1 MSVNTVFT
9 ALMNQVRRI
18 TGVSGTLGPEQAT
31 LVLANANPADLS
43 AVTATAQTV
52 LNGYDFVN
60 ANGQAV
66 SGSMTNRG
74 AVSGTVT
81 PSSSNQY
88 TIPQGYHN
96 GSGKVS
102 ASVQTKSILF
112 EPDGTKQGFTPDA
125 GKYLTTAYIYPC
137 RMKTYMGTFDWE
149 QGDILPT
156 MSKVFVIPANPV
168 LRNYLP
174 TQYELTIFTD
184 MTKEIDEENPQT
196 GDLEPI
202 IEPYIAGVYLHR
214 DVNGN
219 VTSDWSYISKP
230 LIGLGDGVQI
240 QHVSSTATVQLEF
253 VTTPVAGY
261 KVTVAWN
268 GDSFD
273 PMDLHYERG
282 CRYILTA
289 WESVPT
295 DTPLAQGDPA

>member
-18 TGVSGTLGPEQAT
+18 TGVSGTLTPEQAT
-31 LVLANANPADLS
+31 LALANANPADLS

-52 LNGYDFVN
+52 LTGYDFVD
-60 ANGQAV
+60 ANGQV
-66 SGSMTNRG
+66 VPGSMTNRG

-137 RMKTYMGTFDWE
+137 RMKTYTGAFDWE
-149 QGDILPT
+149 QGDITALD
-156 MSKVFVIPANPV
+156 MSKTFVIPANPV
-168 LRNYLP
+168 LNGHLP

-184 MTKEIDEENPQT
+184 ITKEIDEANPQT

-202 IEPYIAGVYLHR
+202 VEPYIVGVHLHR
-214 DVNGN
+214 DVDGN
-219 VTSDWSYISKP
+219 VTSDLSDIRPSM
-230 LIGLGDGVQI
+230 LSNGIEI
-240 QHVSSTATVQLEF
+240 RHVSSTATVSLSF

-261 KVTVAWN
+261 QISVAWN
-268 GDSFD
+268 GSVYDSMD
-273 PMDLHYERG
+273 PHFERG
-282 CRYILTA
+282 CRYVLTA

>member
-18 TGVSGTLGPEQAT
+18 TGVSGTLTPEQAT
-31 LVLANANPADLS
+31 LALANANPADLS

-52 LNGYDFVN
+52 LTGYDFVD
-60 ANGQAV
+60 ANGQV
-66 SGSMTNRG
+66 VPGSMTNRG

-137 RMKTYMGTFDWE
+137 RMKTYTGTFVIDPQTDIDWNT
-149 QGDILPT
+149 QPYPT
-156 MSKVFVIPANPV
+156 DKTIVIPANPV
-168 LRNYLP
+168 LKDYLP
-174 TQYELTIFTD
+174 TQYTLAIFSDGAYTEIGANIMMGINTIRNADGTVTVYGDKTEAGQLALDIED
-184 MTKEIDEENPQT
+184 MQ
-196 GDLEPI
+196 L
-202 IEPYIAGVYLHR
+202 
-214 DVNGN
+214 
-219 VTSDWSYISKP
+219 
-230 LIGLGDGVQI
+230 
-240 QHVSSTATVQLEF
+240 TATVSNIAF

-261 KVTVAWN
+261 K
-268 GDSFD
+268 F
-273 PMDLHYERG
+273 DLHWNQPLCHPIVG
-282 CRYILTA
+282 NNGAHLRYILTA